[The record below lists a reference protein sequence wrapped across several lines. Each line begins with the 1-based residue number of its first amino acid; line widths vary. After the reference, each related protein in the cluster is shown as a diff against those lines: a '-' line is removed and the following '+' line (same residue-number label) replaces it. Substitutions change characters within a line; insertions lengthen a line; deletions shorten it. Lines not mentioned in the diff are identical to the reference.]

1 MAEWLVEEGI
11 GEHRAALFEAGEIVA
26 ARIDWPG
33 GLVAGQVEDAV
44 LIARTA
50 GANRGSARFAN
61 GELAL
66 VDGLPREASEGAALR
81 LEVRRAA
88 NAERSRSKFALARP
102 TERPPCPAPSL
113 AQRLGARIVRHFDG
127 WDEVWSEATSG
138 TIEFAGGRLTVEPTA
153 AMTVIDIDGDL
164 QPFALALAAVP
175 AVARAIRRFDL
186 SGSIAIDFPTLA
198 ARHERKAIDAAL
210 DDALGDWPHERTA
223 MNGFGL
229 VHLVARLE
237 GPSLIDRIMRRWPDA
252 TARLLL
258 RRAERVS
265 EPGKLMLIGPSRVR
279 AAFHPEWEAELVR
292 RTGRSV
298 VWRTDDTLAPYAAF
312 AQAVPS

>member
-11 GEHRAALFEAGEIVA
+11 GEHRAVLAEAGEIVA

-44 LIARTA
+44 LVARTA
-50 GANRGSARFAN
+50 GSNRGSARFAN

-66 VDGLPREASEGAALR
+66 VDGLPREASEGAVMR

-88 NAERSRSKFALARP
+88 NIERSRSKFALTRP
-102 TERPPCPAPSL
+102 TDRLPCPAPTL
-113 AQRLGARIVRHFDG
+113 AERLGARVVRNFDG
-127 WDEVWSEATSG
+127 WDDLWMEAMSG
-138 TIEFAGGRLTVEPTA
+138 NVDFDGGRLNVEPTA

-164 QPFALALAAVP
+164 QPFALAIASVP

-186 SGSIAIDFPTLA
+186 SGSIAIDFPTLT
-198 ARHERKAIDAAL
+198 ARDDRKAIDAAL
-210 DDALGDWPHERTA
+210 VKALGGWPHERTA

-229 VHLVARLE
+229 VQLVARVE
-237 GPSLIDRIMRRWPDA
+237 GPSLVDRIMQRRPDA
-252 TARLLL
+252 TARFLL

-265 EPGKLMLIGPSRVR
+265 EPGKLLLTAHPRVR
-279 AAFHPEWEAELVR
+279 GAFSSEWEPELAR
-292 RTGRSV
+292 RTGRAIE
-298 VWRTDDTLAPYAAF
+298 WRTDDALAPFAAF

>member
-11 GEHRAALFEAGEIVA
+11 GEHRAVQVDAGEIVA

-44 LIARTA
+44 LVARTA
-50 GANRGSARFAN
+50 GSNRGSARFAN

-88 NAERSRSKFALARP
+88 NIERSRSKFALARP
-102 TERPPCPAPSL
+102 TDRPQCPAPSL
-113 AQRLGARIVRHFDG
+113 AERLGARIVRHFDG
-127 WDEVWSEATSG
+127 WDELWADAMSG
-138 TIEFAGGRLTVEPTA
+138 NVEFAGGHLTVEPTA
-153 AMTVIDIDGDL
+153 AMTVIDVDGDL

-175 AVARAIRRFDL
+175 AVAQAIRRFDL
-186 SGSIAIDFPTLA
+186 SGSIAVDFPTLTT
-198 ARHERKAIDAAL
+198 RTERKAIDAAL
-210 DDALGDWPHERTA
+210 DEALDGWPHEHTA

-237 GPSLIDRIMRRWPDA
+237 GPSLLDRIMQRWPDA

-258 RRAERVS
+258 RRAERVN
-265 EPGKLMLIGPSRVR
+265 EPGKLLLSGHSRVR
-279 AAFHPEWEAELVR
+279 AAFHPEWESELVR

-298 VWRTDDTLAPYAAF
+298 VWRTDDTIAPFAAF
-312 AQAVPS
+312 AQAVAS

>member
-44 LIARTA
+44 LVARTT
-50 GANRGSARFAN
+50 GSSRGSARFAN

-66 VDGLPREASEGAALR
+66 VDGLPRDSAEGGALR

-88 NAERSRSKFALARP
+88 NIERSRSKLALARP
-102 TERPPCPAPSL
+102 TELPPRPAPSL
-113 AQRLGARIVRHFDG
+113 AERLGARIVRRFDG
-127 WDEVWSEATSG
+127 WDELWSEAISG
-138 TIEFAGGRLTVEPTA
+138 TIDFAGGHLTVEPTA

-175 AVARAIRRFDL
+175 AIALAIRRFDL
-186 SGSIAIDFPTLA
+186 SGSIAIDFPTLVG
-198 ARHERKAIDAAL
+198 RTERKAIDAAL
-210 DDALGDWPHERTA
+210 DAALGDWPHERTA

-258 RRAERVS
+258 RQAERVS
-265 EPGKLMLIGPSRVR
+265 KPGKLVLTAHSRVR
-279 AAFHPEWEAELVR
+279 AAFHPEWEPELVR
-292 RTGRSV
+292 RTGRQV
-298 VWRTDDTLAPYAAF
+298 EWRIDDTIAPFAAF
-312 AQAVPS
+312 TQAIER